1 MFQNEKPREECGIV
15 GIHNAPEAAKLAYLS
30 LYALQHRGQ
39 ESAGIA
45 ASDGTRLL
53 LHKDNGLVA
62 EVFSETVLDAL
73 PGRGAIGHVRYST
86 TGSTRTTNAQ
96 PLMANYHGGQMAVA
110 HNGNLT
116 NTDELRT
123 TFEKRGAIFQT
134 STDTEVFLHLIAHS
148 SAVSFSEAL
157 LLSLMR
163 VKGAYSLVLLRPDCM
178 IALRDPRGIR
188 PLVIGKLGDG
198 YAVASETCAFDII
211 GAEYLRE
218 VRPGEILTFDD
229 TGMKSETPFAQT
241 EPAFCVFENIYYSR
255 PDSLSGV
262 DRRTIYEIRVDLGRE
277 LAREHPVP
285 ADAVVGVPDSA
296 LPAAIGYARES
307 GIPLEMGL
315 IRNHYIGRTFIEPRQ
330 SIRDFGARV
339 KYNTVRGI
347 LAGKR
352 VVVVDDSIVR
362 GTTIGKIVAM
372 IRRAGATEIHV
383 RSSAPPWIYPCY
395 YGVDTPSPE
404 ELIASRLSVEE
415 IRQQIKA
422 DTLGYMSIE
431 GLVKVMPGH
440 LAYCKACFD
449 GAYVAGKP
457 QKFTKD
463 IHEC

>member
-86 TGSTRTTNAQ
+86 TGSTRTANAQ
-96 PLMANYHGGQMAVA
+96 PLMANYHGGQVAVA

-178 IALRDPRGIR
+178 IALRDPRGVR
-188 PLVIGKLGDG
+188 PLVVGKLGEG
-198 YAVASETCAFDII
+198 YVVASETCAFDII

-218 VRPGEILTFDD
+218 VRPGEILTFDAD
-229 TGMKSETPFAQT
+229 GMKSETPFAQT
-241 EPAFCVFENIYYSR
+241 TPAFCVFENIYYSR

-285 ADAVVGVPDSA
+285 ADVVVGVPDSA

-339 KYNTVRGI
+339 KYNPVRGV

-457 QKFTKD
+457 QRFTKE
-463 IHEC
+463 IHEG

>member
-53 LHKDNGLVA
+53 LVA

-86 TGSTRTTNAQ
+86 TGSTRTANAQ
-96 PLMANYHGGQMAVA
+96 PLMANYHGGQVAVA

-178 IALRDPRGIR
+178 IALRDPRGVR
-188 PLVIGKLGDG
+188 PLVVGKLGEG
-198 YAVASETCAFDII
+198 YVVASETCAFDII

-218 VRPGEILTFDD
+218 VRPGEILTFDAD
-229 TGMKSETPFAQT
+229 GMKSETPFAQT
-241 EPAFCVFENIYYSR
+241 TPAFCVFENIYYSR

-285 ADAVVGVPDSA
+285 ADVVVGVPDSA

-339 KYNTVRGI
+339 KYNPVRGV

-457 QKFTKD
+457 QRFTKE
-463 IHEC
+463 IHEG

>member
-86 TGSTRTTNAQ
+86 TGSTRTANAQ
-96 PLMANYHGGQMAVA
+96 PLMANYHGGQVAVA

-218 VRPGEILTFDD
+218 VRPGEIVTFDD

-241 EPAFCVFENIYYSR
+241 DPAFCVFENIYYSR

-285 ADAVVGVPDSA
+285 ADVVVGVPDSA

-339 KYNTVRGI
+339 KYNPVRGV

-422 DTLGYMSIE
+422 DTLGYMSIK

-457 QKFTKD
+457 QKFTKE
-463 IHEC
+463 IHEG